1 MVSAIQK
8 ITIKDGVTVMLLLTP
23 SLFAIAKERGVEL
36 SADADNAQ
44 AVMELYTRI
53 IWLAALNYDAAAR
66 MDDPDLPAFAFKYM
80 DFAVWRSQRRDEFAR
95 MVDVAVEALTGK
107 TLAELAK
114 DPAGGEKKNDD

>member
-53 IWLAALNYDAAAR
+53 IWLAALNYHAAAR
-66 MDDPDLPAFAFKYM
+66 MDDPNLPDFAFKYI
-80 DFAVWRSQRRDEFAR
+80 DFAAWRGQRRDEFGR
-95 MVDVAVEALTGK
+95 MVEVALQALTGK
-107 TLAELAK
+107 TLEEIVKENDDA
-114 DPAGGEKKNDD
+114 GEKKK

>member
-36 SADADNAQ
+36 SADTENTQ

-66 MDDPDLPAFAFKYM
+66 MDDPGLPEFPFKFL
-80 DFAVWRSQRRDEFAR
+80 DFAAWRGQRRDEFAR
-95 MVDVAVEALTGK
+95 MVEIALQALTGK
-107 TLAELAK
+107 TLAEIVK
-114 DPAGGEKKNDD
+114 DDAAAAEKKN